1 MEGIMVPK
9 SETPSTL
16 NRVVLR
22 HNMPEYTGYSII
34 HIYRLIKAG
43 RFPKPL
49 RLGANRVA
57 WLETDL
63 KDWQAAKIAERD
75 ASGVAK

>member
-1 MEGIMVPK
+1 MVPK
-9 SETPSTL
+9 SETQSAL

-57 WLETDL
+57 WLESDL
-63 KDWQAAKIAERD
+63 LAWQAAKIAERD
-75 ASGVAK
+75 VAGVTK